1 MKIEL
6 STIQRTCQWAGMENP
21 FLIGFTNS
29 MVWARNSNVK
39 FVVVQAIGVEELS
52 RNISKNGDTPME

>member
-1 MKIEL
+1 
-6 STIQRTCQWAGMENP
+6 MENP

-29 MVWARNSNVK
+29 MVWAKNLNVK